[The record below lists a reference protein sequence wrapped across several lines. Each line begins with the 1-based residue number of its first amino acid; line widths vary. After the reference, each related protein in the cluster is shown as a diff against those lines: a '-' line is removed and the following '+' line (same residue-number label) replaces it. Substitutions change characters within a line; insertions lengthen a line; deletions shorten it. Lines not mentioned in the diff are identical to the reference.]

1 MPCDENRLHQQ
12 TEQHETG
19 CALACEL
26 LLKQKGD
33 RAAKTEEPR
42 PGRKALDFLVRA
54 WVETSYDHIFELCED
69 DVRQQEKMGGQRVS
83 ATVGGAIRTTVTAR
97 IYRFERTEWTLRMQ
111 LAMS

>member
-1 MPCDENRLHQQ
+1 MI
-12 TEQHETG
+12 TY
-19 CALACEL
+19 
-26 LLKQKGD
+26 
-33 RAAKTEEPR
+33 
-42 PGRKALDFLVRA
+42 
-54 WVETSYDHIFELCED
+54 SSCED